1 MRWGRIDRDI
11 EAHWAYEPDR
21 EFTKREALIWL
32 YLHVRYDDGFET
44 LRGAKVY
51 VKRGQLV
58 TSIRHLRRTWNWRTE
73 RRVIRFLENLRE
85 SGDLLFEKSPL
96 GILITLLKRADR
108 RTIGEVLDRISRDGD
123 TNLLWMQTRP
133 AKVAEDRQFS
143 DIPIPTEEEKELLRV
158 LQGIPGYP
166 ADDAKDLQ
174 VIRDVREEFPELD
187 VAASLKEYAKIKR
200 YSPLGKNPRLE
211 FYNLC
216 RALEEGRGKRAKRG
230 RTDGKA
236 GKAQGKGEEQDPFDS
251 IAHLFR

>member
-21 EFTKREALIWL
+21 EYTKREALIWL
-32 YLHVRYDDGFET
+32 YLHVRYDDGYET

-108 RTIGEVLDRISRDGD
+108 RTIGEVLDRIS
-123 TNLLWMQTRP
+123 
-133 AKVAEDRQFS
+133 
-143 DIPIPTEEEKELLRV
+143 
-158 LQGIPGYP
+158 
-166 ADDAKDLQ
+166 
-174 VIRDVREEFPELD
+174 
-187 VAASLKEYAKIKR
+187 
-200 YSPLGKNPRLE
+200 
-211 FYNLC
+211 
-216 RALEEGRGKRAKRG
+216 
-230 RTDGKA
+230 
-236 GKAQGKGEEQDPFDS
+236 
-251 IAHLFR
+251 